1 MNRRSNAKVQCQ
13 KNSQAGGF
21 LALHDSAIRVHSS
34 AAFIKMPVRCQQPL
48 GLSHSGWRTAAVS
61 GVAIRK
67 EGLVEE
73 LASLE

>member
-1 MNRRSNAKVQCQ
+1 MPEKFPGRRIPSLTQ
-13 KNSQAGGF
+13 
-21 LALHDSAIRVHSS
+21 LDSAIRVHSS